1 MAVTLFVVALLLHGC
16 FGFSLA
22 PRASMRRVSAPLVS
36 SPLSRVSMA
45 ESEPQPASETD
56 ASADGEVKESLEPSD
71 AREDIDGNAYT
82 VQAPMKVLPGLEG
95 FTGFDFSGTQSIPTP
110 ARGERGLNEQGFEPY
125 QKEEADKVT
134 DSTYLIGLGAA
145 ALASIVLSVA
155 NMGGLS

>member
-1 MAVTLFVVALLLHGC
+1 MAVILFVFALALQACGS
-16 FGFSLA
+16 FSLA
-22 PRASMRRVSAPLVS
+22 PRARLSQVRTPLAA
-36 SPLSRVSMA
+36 SPLSRVLMA
-45 ESEPQPASETD
+45 EPEPKPASE
-56 ASADGEVKESLEPSD
+56 ADGDAGGESEESPEAVD

-95 FTGFDFSGTQSIPTP
+95 FTGFDFSGTQSVPTP

-125 QKEEADKVT
+125 TKEEAEKVT

-145 ALASIVLSVA
+145 ALASIALSVA